1 MIQRIQSLYLISY
14 IGIKIFLLYISF
26 IKKSL
31 FNFFINGFDLFLM
44 ALVLLIIISIII
56 LFSFKNRKKQIKL
69 LYFLILNQLILLT
82 SISIL
87 AFKKFNAIV
96 FLFNYQTFM
105 YLLGFALLLLSIRG
119 IKKDQ
124 NLIESIDRIR

>member
-14 IGIKIFLLYISF
+14 TGIKIFLLYISF

>member
-14 IGIKIFLLYISF
+14 TGIKIFLLYISF

-31 FNFFINGFDLFLM
+31 FNFFINGFDLFLL